1 MKKRL
6 MHKST
11 LLGVILIVAGLIVG
25 FRANQWEVATIIITT
40 GCGAVGY
47 APRNKGG
54 DNEDYR

>member
-6 MHKST
+6 LHKST

-40 GCGAVGY
+40 GCGAIGY
-47 APRNKGG
+47 APRKQRDN
-54 DNEDYR
+54 NEDC